1 MSTQTSPSRRQ
12 RKMDRCVSAPRLHAP
27 TPYPSA
33 HSPTH
38 PPPPDIVGRNLRGL
52 PLSAP
57 SNPSSIPPSI
67 DIYQEE
73 LREGF
78 ARYEFS
84 ALRLAFGLAGE

>member
-1 MSTQTSPSRRQ
+1 
-12 RKMDRCVSAPRLHAP
+12 
-27 TPYPSA
+27 
-33 HSPTH
+33 
-38 PPPPDIVGRNLRGL
+38 
-52 PLSAP
+52 LSAP

>member
-1 MSTQTSPSRRQ
+1 M
-12 RKMDRCVSAPRLHAP
+12 RLRPIRLPIHP
-27 TPYPSA
+27 
-33 HSPTH
+33 PTH
-38 PPPPDIVGRNLRGL
+38 HHPTSWRNLRGL